1 MSPNIRSREAA
12 MKPRVAN
19 TLKEFGCEASVEEF
33 RETLAAVKA
42 ELFPDWSDEAL
53 IVTRDEA
60 AAFCQA
66 VKKKL
71 GAPRLTRPFILTALI
86 GVRKARK
93 RTVKLGR

>member
-1 MSPNIRSREAA
+1 MR
-12 MKPRVAN
+12 PRVAN

-33 RETLAAVKA
+33 RQALVEAKA
-42 ELFPDWSDEAL
+42 ELYPDWSDEAL

-66 VKKKL
+66 VKKRL
-71 GAPRLTRPFILTALI
+71 NAPRLTRPFILTGLI

-93 RTVKLGR
+93 RRTAKA